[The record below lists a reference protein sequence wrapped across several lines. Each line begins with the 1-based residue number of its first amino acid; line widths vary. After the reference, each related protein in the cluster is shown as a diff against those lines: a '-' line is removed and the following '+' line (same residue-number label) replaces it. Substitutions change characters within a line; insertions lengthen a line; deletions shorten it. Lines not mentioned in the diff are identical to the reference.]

1 MGSKT
6 GKITST
12 GGLMSNF
19 NGGREMTKQQR
30 KKIEREFYG
39 YTRNRQKAADY
50 VSSHVYDHFGVD
62 YSSERVKSSHGNGTE
77 SSVIRMIDEADEAW
91 RWCLV
96 FEKTLER
103 FRWEKKDEL
112 MRKKYIE
119 RKNPYMICGEIGIG
133 RSTYFYWK
141 EEILQIAF
149 LWATDLKLF

>member
-12 GGLMSNF
+12 GGFMSNF

-62 YSSERVKSSHGNGTE
+62 YSSERVKSSRGNGTE

-103 FRWEKKDEL
+103 LRWEKKGEL

-119 RKNPYMICGEIGIG
+119 RKNPYTICAEIGIG

-149 LWATDLKLF
+149 MWATDLKLF

>member
-1 MGSKT
+1 
-6 GKITST
+6 
-12 GGLMSNF
+12 
-19 NGGREMTKQQR
+19 MTKQQR

-39 YTRNRQKAADY
+39 YTCNRQKAADY
-50 VSSHVYDHFGVD
+50 VSSHAYDHFGVD

-119 RKNPYMICGEIGIG
+119 RKNPYTICAEIGIG

>member
-1 MGSKT
+1 
-6 GKITST
+6 
-12 GGLMSNF
+12 
-19 NGGREMTKQQR
+19 MTKQQR

>member
-1 MGSKT
+1 
-6 GKITST
+6 
-12 GGLMSNF
+12 
-19 NGGREMTKQQR
+19 MTKQQR

-50 VSSHVYDHFGVD
+50 VSSHAYDHFGVD
-62 YSSERVKSSHGNGTE
+62 YSSERVKSSRGNSAE
-77 SSVIRMIDEADEAW
+77 SGVIRMIDEADEAW

-119 RKNPYMICGEIGIG
+119 RKNPYTICAEIGIE
-133 RSTYFYWK
+133 RRTYFYWLD
-141 EEILQIAF
+141 EIRRIAF
-149 LWATDLKLF
+149 QWALDFRLFS

>member
-1 MGSKT
+1 
-6 GKITST
+6 
-12 GGLMSNF
+12 
-19 NGGREMTKQQR
+19 MTKQQR
-30 KKIEREFYG
+30 KRIEREFFG
-39 YTRNRQKAADY
+39 YTRNRQKAAEY
-50 VSSHVYDHFGVD
+50 VSSHAYDHFGVD
-62 YSSERVKSSHGNGTE
+62 YSSERVKSSRGNSAE
-77 SSVIRMIDEADEAW
+77 SGVIRMIDEADEAW

-119 RKNPYMICGEIGIG
+119 RKNPYTICAEIGIG

-149 LWATDLKLF
+149 MWATDLKLF

>member
-1 MGSKT
+1 
-6 GKITST
+6 
-12 GGLMSNF
+12 
-19 NGGREMTKQQR
+19 MTKQQR
-30 KKIEREFYG
+30 KTIEREFYG

-62 YSSERVKSSHGNGTE
+62 YSSERVKSSRGNGTE

-119 RKNPYMICGEIGIG
+119 RKNPFTICGEIGIE
-133 RSTYFYWK
+133 RRTYFYWLD
-141 EEILQIAF
+141 EIRRIAYQ
-149 LWATDLKLF
+149 WALDFRLFS

>member
-1 MGSKT
+1 MG
-6 GKITST
+6 
-12 GGLMSNF
+12 NF

-50 VSSHVYDHFGVD
+50 VSSHAYDHFGVD
-62 YSSERVKSSHGNGTE
+62 YSSERVKSSRGNGTE

-119 RKNPYMICGEIGIG
+119 RKKHYEICEYLKID
-133 RSTYFYWK
+133 RATYFRWLS
-141 EEILQIAF
+141 EIRYIAF
-149 LWATDLKLF
+149 QWALDFRLFS

>member
-1 MGSKT
+1 
-6 GKITST
+6 
-12 GGLMSNF
+12 
-19 NGGREMTKQQR
+19 MTKQQR
-30 KKIEREFYG
+30 KRIEREFFG
-39 YTRNRQKAADY
+39 YMHNRQKAAEY
-50 VSSHVYDHFGVD
+50 VSSHAYDHFGVD
-62 YSSERVKSSHGNGTE
+62 YSSERVKSSRGNSAE
-77 SSVIRMIDEADEAW
+77 SGVIRMIDEADEAW

-119 RKNPYMICGEIGIG
+119 RKNPYTICAEIGIG

-149 LWATDLKLF
+149 MWATDLKLF